1 MRLDRTK
8 SHIESLVT
16 FKDTSSCLGLW
27 NQFGSGTSTSVQL
40 SGDRSKSPALTAVQ
54 VRADSSV
61 ILQTHEI
68 VKSSDRV
75 IGSCVANSG
84 DRSTLLILLDS
95 GAIHSF
101 VRSKLT
107 GTTQQQQQKPSVFS
121 FFKTLSRSSSRLHR
135 VGPPTNFESYTLL
148 TSSDPA
154 RDASNYSLG
163 LDFCRFNTSKMWRT
177 LYSANSDTFTSPHNG
192 RLDFRIFQTGLNE
205 MTITALRIHVGSSSS
220 SSSNMPETIHVMHR
234 LAHTISRGTKSRWYD
249 VQLSLAEQKHV
260 FMTGVLDLHLTKSH
274 VLGTSKIV
282 IRALELYG
290 VSQDS
295 LRETLERHAFE
306 EEKTFEL

>member
-107 GTTQQQQQKPSVFS
+107 GTTQQQQQQKPSVFS

-205 MTITALRIHVGSSSS
+205 MTISALRIHVGSSSS

-234 LAHTISRGTKSRWYD
+234 LAYTISRGTKSRWYD
-249 VQLSLAEQKHV
+249 IQLSVAEQKHV
-260 FMTGVLDLHLTKSH
+260 LMTGVLDLHLTKSH
-274 VLGTSKIV
+274 VLGSSKIV
-282 IRALELYG
+282 IRALELYV
-290 VSQDS
+290 VSV
-295 LRETLERHAFE
+295 RA
-306 EEKTFEL
+306 